1 MPAVPESKTAR
12 YWIGTQSVLHMPVMF
27 EELPA
32 GLAWLIGQK
41 EIGEGGFE
49 HWQFCLAFKSP
60 VRRSAVTRLFPHAH
74 VEVTRSSSAEN
85 YVQKEDT
92 RVPGSQFELGAKP
105 LNRNSKT
112 DWAKVWESS
121 KKGLMDE
128 IPADIK
134 MKYYNAIKRI
144 KKDHMVPP
152 VDLDGVCGVWIY
164 GPPGVGKSR
173 FARDEY
179 PFSYMKPCNK
189 WWDGYQQ
196 QPWVILDDFDKNHKV
211 LGHHLKIWA
220 DRYAF
225 IGEDKGGSV
234 SIRPNKIII
243 TSNYSIEEIFGE
255 DPVLCEALIRRFE
268 IKHMT

>member
-1 MPAVPESKTAR
+1 MPVVSEPKTAR
-12 YWIGTQSVLHMPVMF
+12 YWLCTLSSAHLLEMP
-27 EELPA
+27 EALPE
-32 GLAWLIGQK
+32 GVVWLIGQK

-49 HWQFCLAFKSP
+49 HWQFCIAFKSP
-60 VRRSAVTRLFPHAH
+60 VRRSAVTRLFPGVHA
-74 VEVTRSSSAEN
+74 EPTRSSAAEE

-112 DWAKVWESS
+112 DWEKVWVSAKEG
-121 KKGLMDE
+121 KLEE
-128 IPADIK
+128 IPPDIRI
-134 MKYYNAIKRI
+134 KYYNACKRI
-144 KKDHMVPP
+144 KKDHMIPP
-152 VDLDGVCGVWIY
+152 VDLLDVCGVWIW

-173 FARDEY
+173 KAREDY
-179 PFSYMKPCNK
+179 PDSYMKPCNK

-196 QPWVILDDFDKNHKV
+196 QCHVILDDFDRNHKV

-234 SIRPNKIII
+234 SIRPAKIIV
-243 TSNYSIEEIFGE
+243 TSNYSIDEIFG
-255 DPVLCEALIRRFE
+255 DDRVLCEALERRFV
-268 IKHMT
+268 INHME